1 MTLATSP
8 RRSPMKA
15 SATIAAIALDEMTHS
30 QDPQS
35 LKCPLAELCSP
46 AGEERQQRHSTHLND
61 EHDEEAQHQARS
73 ITSPPPRRRQPGHS
87 VVSAWECAPSMRARR

>member
-15 SATIAAIALDEMTHS
+15 SATIAAITLDEMTHS

-35 LKCPLAELCSP
+35 LKCPAHRTLLAC
-46 AGEERQQRHSTHLND
+46 
-61 EHDEEAQHQARS
+61 
-73 ITSPPPRRRQPGHS
+73 RRR
-87 VVSAWECAPSMRARR
+87 APTAPDHPSE